1 MSVTLPPGSVM
12 QGLAAEL
19 ASELDRRAQQPVTA
33 DHFGEVLG
41 KLLTG
46 IDETAGA
53 GAAPAAAAASP
64 LAVAAVALFPTASQG
79 PSKPE

>member
-1 MSVTLPPGSVM
+1 MSVTLPPGSVV

-53 GAAPAAAAASP
+53 VPAAAAASP

>member
-1 MSVTLPPGSVM
+1 MSVTLPSGSVM

-46 IDETAGA
+46 IEETAGS
-53 GAAPAAAAASP
+53 APAAAAASP
-64 LAVAAVALFPTASQG
+64 LAVAAVALFPIAGQG
-79 PSKPE
+79 ASKPE